1 MNRYNALLIAFLAI
15 AYLAAVGVAIWWI
28 WKQRDL

>member
-15 AYLAAVGVAIWWI
+15 AYLAMVGLAIWWI
-28 WKQRDL
+28 WKQRNL